1 MLNES
6 QMPFETEELYQI
18 HRKIMA
24 EIENILEKSTRELLD
39 AGQIIDLKKDFKEK
53 MEKEFDSRLKLNEE
67 KSKIVSTNL
76 IYSFFNAFKLPNIDS
91 IDNFKATLVKE
102 KQIEFNNFLSIY
114 IQKAK
119 GPYKGECFLAE
130 KSLKIDFYR

>member
-1 MLNES
+1 MNEHLNEN
-6 QMPFETEELYQI
+6 QMPFDTEELYKI

-39 AGQIIDLKKDFKEK
+39 GGQIIDLKKEFKEK
-53 MEKEFDSRLKLNEE
+53 MEKEFDSREKLNEE

-76 IYSFFNAFKLPNIDS
+76 IYSFFNAFKLPTIDNV
-91 IDNFKATLVKE
+91 DNFKNTLIKE

-114 IQKAK
+114 FQRAK
-119 GPYKGECFLAE
+119 GPFKG
-130 KSLKIDFYR
+130 KSTII